1 MKLVNMESKPGM
13 MGIEATAHTNN
24 TPHTIRLQLSNA
36 LHLCSDLVTKNAKTV
51 SKFLSNMQ

>member
-1 MKLVNMESKPGM
+1 MESKPGM

-24 TPHTIRLQLSNA
+24 TPHIIRLQLSNA

-51 SKFLSNMQ
+51 SKFLPNMQ